1 MLCFLSPLHGAKGPL
16 QFSLAGNF
24 ITVLW
29 CKDFD
34 TCFGDV
40 TFWIM
45 ISKAGIFWSFYR
57 VCRRKEAVVK
67 ALGGKEF
74 GYEGKKLFVG
84 LGIINPRRFQGN

>member
-1 MLCFLSPLHGAKGPL
+1 
-16 QFSLAGNF
+16 
-24 ITVLW
+24 
-29 CKDFD
+29 
-34 TCFGDV
+34 
-40 TFWIM
+40 M